1 MSLISDYK
9 IIRVLDDDEKG
20 LVELVEDRDGERF
33 VRRKMRGRT
42 DVYLALEKLHHRFLP
57 EIRSAEFDGTNTIVI
72 EEYISNR
79 GDISCLKG
87 ESEIVDAFCE
97 LCVVLEFIHKRDII
111 HRDIKPS
118 NILVADD
125 GHIRLIDFDAA
136 RRFKDDA
143 SNDTRYL
150 GTKGYAAPE
159 QFGFS
164 QTNYTADIYALG
176 VTMKTVMGKLAQSRK
191 YREII
196 RKCTEFDP
204 VNRYQSATAVRRSL
218 WFGKVRTF
226 IEIVVVAVVL
236 IGAVIFASAL
246 NKSVDTDEN
255 ISVDTTASVAVTE
268 VVLENAYEF
277 VSPSGEDKTEAA
289 ANGHIRDIDL
299 EGRWI
304 TVEELDDFE
313 QTVIE
318 QWIDEESDTFLYDDT
333 LDLQYMDFYYGGTY
347 YAYYLFHSET
357 NKWNYGEIKYTTSS
371 ESENTLSYYIY
382 RIDVQDCLFLE
393 KKDDNGCYV
402 LKKDVR
408 EYISPQD
415 SSKIADVIYD
425 IPETDE
431 YGNIKYHS
439 SLTEEYE
446 FVNDP
451 DLIGEWV
458 GVDYIDAY
466 DVTWIYNENMD
477 TADLRY
483 KKIDFRDDG
492 SCTYYLGEDMKQADH
507 KWTYGLVVLEDG
519 TDIKNYM
526 IYNINGEDYL
536 YIENM
541 VSNPS
546 VLNGYEVGYYIFK
559 RV

>member
-1 MSLISDYK
+1 MTYQ
-9 IIRVLDDDEKG
+9 IIKELDVDENSI
-20 LVELVEDRDGERF
+20 VELVEDTGGKRF
-33 VRRKMRGRT
+33 VRRTMRGKV
-42 DVYLALEKLHHRFLP
+42 DVYLTLHKLSHRFLP
-57 EIRSAEFDGTNTIVI
+57 KIEAAEFDGENTVIV
-72 EEYISNR
+72 EEYIENI
-79 GDISCLKG
+79 GDLSCLD
-87 ESEIVDAFCE
+87 SEREIINAFCE
-97 LCVVLEFIHKRDII
+97 LCEVMEFIHSHGII

-118 NILVADD
+118 NVLVAND

-136 RRFKDDA
+136 RQYKADV

-164 QTNYTADIYALG
+164 QTDCTADIYALG
-176 VTMKTVMGKLAQSRK
+176 VTMKTVMGNLAKCRK

-204 VNRYQSATAVRRSL
+204 VNRYQSAAAVRRSL
-218 WFGKVRTF
+218 RFGKVRTAV
-226 IEIVVVAVVL
+226 EIAAAAVVL

-255 ISVDTTASVAVTE
+255 ISVDTTASAAVTE
-268 VVLENAYEF
+268 AMPEGAYEF
-277 VSPSGEDKTEAA
+277 VSPSKENKMEADV
-289 ANGHIRDIDL
+289 NGHIRDTDL

-304 TVEELDDFE
+304 TVEELDNFG
-313 QTVIE
+313 QTAIE
-318 QWIDEESDTFLYDDT
+318 QWIDEESDTFLYDDA

-347 YAYYLFHSET
+347 YAYYLLHSET
-357 NKWNYGEIKYTTSS
+357 NKWNYGEIKYSISPDT
-371 ESENTLSYYIY
+371 EKMLSYYIY
-382 RIDVQDCLFLE
+382 RIDGQDCLFLE
-393 KKDDNGCYV
+393 KKDGNGCYM

-408 EYISPQD
+408 EYVSPQD
-415 SSKIADVIYD
+415 SSRIADVMYD

-458 GVDYIDAY
+458 GVDYIDTY

-477 TADLRY
+477 TADLWY

-519 TDIKNYM
+519 TDIKSYM

-536 YIENM
+536 YIENR
-541 VSNPS
+541 VSNSS
-546 VLNGYEVGYYIFK
+546 VLNGYESGYYIFK
-559 RV
+559 RG

>member
-1 MSLISDYK
+1 MTYQ
-9 IIRVLDDDEKG
+9 IIKELDVDENSI
-20 LVELVEDRDGERF
+20 VELVKDTRGQRF
-33 VRRKMRGRT
+33 VRRIMRGKV
-42 DVYLALEKLHHRFLP
+42 DVYLALHKHSHRFLP
-57 EIRSAEFDGTNTIVI
+57 EIEAAEFDGDNTVIV
-72 EEYISNR
+72 EEYIENI
-79 GDISCLKG
+79 GDLSCLDG
-87 ESEIVDAFCE
+87 EDEIICAFCE
-97 LCVVLEFIHKRDII
+97 LCEALEFIHSRGII

-118 NILVADD
+118 NVLVAND

-136 RRFKDDA
+136 RLYKADV

-164 QTNYTADIYALG
+164 QTDCTADIYALG
-176 VTMKTVMGKLAQSRK
+176 VTMKTVMGNLAQSRK

-204 VNRYQSATAVRRSL
+204 VNRYQRAAAVRRSL
-218 WFGKVRTF
+218 RFGKVRTAV
-226 IEIVVVAVVL
+226 EIAVAAVVL

-268 VVLENAYEF
+268 AVPEGAYKF
-277 VSPSGEDKTEAA
+277 VSPGEENKTEAA

-304 TVEELDDFE
+304 TVKELDDFG
-313 QTVIE
+313 QAAIE
-318 QWIDEESDTFLYDDT
+318 QWIDEESDTFLYDNA

-347 YAYYLFHSET
+347 YAYYLLHSET
-357 NKWNYGEIKYTTSS
+357 NKWNYGEIKYSISPDT
-371 ESENTLSYYIY
+371 EKTLSYYIY
-382 RIDVQDCLFLE
+382 RIDGQDCLFLE
-393 KKDDNGCYV
+393 KKDGNGCYV

-408 EYISPQD
+408 EYVSPQD
-415 SSKIADVIYD
+415 SSRIADVMYD

-458 GVDYIDAY
+458 GVDYIDTY

-477 TADLRY
+477 TTDLWY

-492 SCTYYLGEDMKQADH
+492 SCTYYLGEDMKQAAH
-507 KWTYGLVVLEDG
+507 KWTYGLVIPEDG
-519 TDIKNYM
+519 TDIKSYM

-536 YIENM
+536 YVENR

-546 VLNGYEVGYYIFK
+546 SLNGFDSGYYNFK
-559 RV
+559 RG